1 MAPACWAL
9 CSNSDHVKHSAVSM
23 KYPNLY
29 SFVCLFLGEAL
40 PATSHPRR
48 KGLGKSEH
56 NSSSTARCNHN
67 ETSFIHMKLL
77 SAVTSSTV
85 PSKSQNTAQLF
96 KLH

>member
-67 ETSFIHMKLL
+67 ETSFIHMKTPLCCYQFHC
-77 SAVTSSTV
+77 AIKE
-85 PSKSQNTAQLF
+85 SKYCPAF
-96 KLH
+96 